1 MSTEGRD
8 ADDKKLRFQN
18 KLMLSYL
25 LACIIP
31 LLIVSVFIF
40 HQSAKGLEESSQEFA
55 SLYTSQIKSSL
66 NEFIKEYD
74 KITKSVLVENELI
87 YRLGEGS
94 SIPMNEEVNQRVA
107 VQQLLMRVSLLKSE
121 IGTVMLVSRDNSV
134 YQYTTTTSRVDE
146 SRLLSQNWYNQLRNS
161 DQTFLLAVCTIVPIT
176 RIRAL
181 ELL

>member
-1 MSTEGRD
+1 MSTKGRD
-8 ADDKKLRFQN
+8 AHDKKVEISKQIDVELPSG
-18 KLMLSYL
+18 LHHS
-25 LACIIP
+25 AI
-31 LLIVSVFIF
+31 IVSVFIF

-107 VQQLLMRVSLLKSE
+107 VQQLLMRVTLLKSE
-121 IGTVMLVSRDNSV
+121 IGTVMLISRDTARDVGTSV
-134 YQYTTTTSRVDE
+134 V
-146 SRLLSQNWYNQLRNS
+146 
-161 DQTFLLAVCTIVPIT
+161 I
-176 RIRAL
+176 
-181 ELL
+181 